1 MSYRSPLLSISR
13 PVVLVVLLI
22 GEVPLAYGQTRIVPV
37 ISATEQYDTNV
48 FFTPKSQ
55 LQPGAQPEDFITT
68 VIPQV
73 AGIYTGRLVDANV
86 TVGALVTHYVNNP
99 DLDYLGFNAS
109 GAINLARVAQES
121 LPRLKAWS
129 VSGTYQYT
137 PSFSAFGGGGSGY
150 GGAGFGGSGG
160 GAQPGGPG
168 PFETGLVTQ
177 RVRTESVSFGTT
189 ATYSLAPTTEFQA
202 SLMYSTI
209 SFGGQFQP
217 NPQAQ
222 NSLFNTSSLSISGG
236 PITRLTATDTLG
248 ATYSHSS
255 FSQPNAANFSTDV
268 GTVTWSKLWS
278 RELSSRLG
286 GGVTLLEPFT
296 NTSSGTSQRV
306 PTHLLP
312 TGTASMT
319 YASGSS
325 FIRAAGGEGGL
336 FGSVPALAGTL
347 APGGTAGRGAYSV
360 SLAYNIG
367 VYPAFV
373 ATSGALLSQ
382 VVSLSGSVGLT
393 DRLTAQGGAN
403 LGYNKQIVEA
413 ASTTFITYGTT
424 VSFNYLF
431 TPTLRASLAHNW
443 LSFDQS
449 GAAAAG
455 GTSSVSFSK
464 QTVLLSLSYVFGVSG
479 DFFRTGAFWS
489 PSISKPAE
497 GPGPAAPEKSDT
509 GAPEIK
515 K

>member
-1 MSYRSPLLSISR
+1 M
-13 PVVLVVLLI
+13 
-22 GEVPLAYGQTRIVPV
+22 AYGQTRIVPV

-55 LQPGAQPEDFITT
+55 LQPGTQPEDFITT

-73 AGIYTGRLVDANV
+73 VGTYAGRLVDANAS
-86 TVGALVTHYVNNP
+86 VGALVTHYVNNP

-109 GAINLARVAQES
+109 GALNLARVVQRS
-121 LPRLKAWS
+121 LPRLTTWS
-129 VSGTYQYT
+129 VTGTYQYT
-137 PSFSAFGGGGSGY
+137 PSFAAFGGGGSGY
-150 GGAGFGGSGG
+150 GGAGFGGAGG

-168 PFETGLVTQ
+168 PFEVGLVTQ
-177 RVRTESVSFGTT
+177 RVRTESVSVGTT
-189 ATYSLAPTTEFQA
+189 ATYALAPTTDFGA
-202 SLMYSTI
+202 SFSYNTI
-209 SFGGQFQP
+209 GFGGQFQQ
-217 NPQAQ
+217 NPQTQ
-222 NSLFNTSSLSISGG
+222 NSLFSTSVLSISAGVS
-236 PITRLTATDTLG
+236 TRLTATD
-248 ATYSHSS
+248 AVSVTYSPGSY
-255 FSQPNAANFSTDV
+255 SQQNAASFKTHV
-268 GTVTWSKLWS
+268 GVATWSKSWS
-278 RELSSRLG
+278 RELTSTLG
-286 GGVTLLEPFT
+286 GGLTLLEPYT
-296 NTSSGTSQRV
+296 NTGSGTAQRV
-306 PTHLLP
+306 PAYLLP

-336 FGSVPALAGTL
+336 FGSLPTLAGTL
-347 APGGTAGRGAYSV
+347 APGGTAGLGAYSV

-367 VYPAFV
+367 VSPAFV
-373 ATSGALLSQ
+373 GTSGALLSQ

-403 LGYNKQIVEA
+403 LGYSKQVAEVA
-413 ASTTFITYGTT
+413 ETTFKTYGTT
-424 VSFNYLF
+424 VGFNYSF

-464 QTVLLSLSYVFGVSG
+464 QTVLLSLSYAFGASG

-509 GAPEIK
+509 GAPGIK